1 MSRGGKSSK
10 VIGNYFYGYA
20 PSTREFPQ
28 PPQIN
33 SPSKVRSDGWS
44 GKPAVSA
51 YFMINLA
58 VSTNIVEF
66 RRSQFIVAKT
76 VTNMTIIDNEPA
88 ICRVFFTDQPPFE

>member
-1 MSRGGKSSK
+1 
-10 VIGNYFYGYA
+10 
-20 PSTREFPQ
+20 
-28 PPQIN
+28 
-33 SPSKVRSDGWS
+33 
-44 GKPAVSA
+44 
-51 YFMINLA
+51 MINLA